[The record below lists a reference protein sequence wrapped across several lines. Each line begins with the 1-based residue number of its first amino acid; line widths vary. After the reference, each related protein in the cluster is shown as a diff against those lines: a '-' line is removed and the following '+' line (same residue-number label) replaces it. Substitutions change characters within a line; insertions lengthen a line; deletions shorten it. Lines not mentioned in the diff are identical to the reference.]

1 MAVNRQKL
9 KLLHLMKM
17 LQDETDDE
25 RGLTMAEILERLG
38 ALGVSAERKSVYRDI
53 EALRAFGMDIRTR
66 RCAPVEYALASR
78 DFTLSELALLVDA
91 VQSSRFLTQRMSDK
105 LVRSVKRLAP
115 ERQRALLT
123 RRLHV
128 EGRIKMQNESV
139 LANVDQLQRAM
150 AQRCRVSF
158 LYFKYDAQKR
168 RVRQRNGRRYEETPV
183 QLVYADG
190 YYYLVA
196 YNEKHDG
203 FPHYRVDRME
213 HIALLDEPASR
224 NDRIATFDAGK
235 LEQRAFGMY
244 GGEPVSAT
252 LLVSGEAMGGV
263 IDRFGEDVPVT
274 SAGEEHAHVHVAVV
288 ESPAFFG
295 WVAQFGS
302 RVRIEKPAV
311 LASAYR
317 DYLKSIL
324 DAYE

>member
-1 MAVNRQKL
+1 M
-9 KLLHLMKM
+9 
-17 LQDETDDE
+17 
-25 RGLTMAEILERLG
+25 
-38 ALGVSAERKSVYRDI
+38 
-53 EALRAFGMDIRTR
+53 
-66 RCAPVEYALASR
+66 
-78 DFTLSELALLVDA
+78 
-91 VQSSRFLTQRMSDK
+91 
-105 LVRSVKRLAP
+105 
-115 ERQRALLT
+115 
-123 RRLHV
+123 
-128 EGRIKMQNESV
+128 
-139 LANVDQLQRAM
+139 
-150 AQRCRVSF
+150 
-158 LYFKYDAQKR
+158 
-168 RVRQRNGRRYEETPV
+168 

-302 RVRIEKPAV
+302 RVRIEKPAA
-311 LASAYR
+311 LANAYR
-317 DYLKSIL
+317 DYLKNIL